1 MMTDADD
8 LRRSYARILIGL
20 LWAHVPVAAVIPL
33 LPGEG
38 GTLAP
43 AGAATLL
50 ATLATL
56 SWWRDPTGLRTRIAT
71 ALALVGMAAVLL
83 YASAGHPWQIDLH
96 MYFFAC
102 LAVLAGWCDWR
113 VILAATA
120 ATALHHL
127 VLNLVLPGAVFPTGA
142 SLQRVLLHAGILT
155 IEAAMLAWICRT
167 VSGTLAGLARSERE
181 AQSQMARLRDLERQ
195 GETAREAAE
204 HDRRESVMRM
214 AAAFEAAVGGIVG
227 EVAAAAGE
235 LQATAHAMSQ
245 KAGSAAARSA
255 EAEAAAGQAAGDV
268 GAVAAATEE
277 LGASVREVG
286 QQVGESA
293 GLARA
298 AVTEADRTAALVG
311 ELSEAAS
318 RIGDVV
324 SLISGVADQ
333 TNLLALNATI
343 EAARAGAA
351 GRGFAVVAAEVKE
364 LASQTAKATQEI
376 SGQIGR
382 IQGATGDAVRAIE
395 AIGGRI
401 RGIDGVAA
409 AVAAAVEEQGAAT
422 REIIRAMDRAAAGTG
437 SLTATI
443 GAVAQAA
450 GDTGSAA
457 GRVLAS
463 ADALTHQADH
473 LGAEVARFLQGVRA
487 A

>member
-1 MMTDADD
+1 MTDIDD
-8 LRRSYARILIGL
+8 LRRSFARILIGL
-20 LWAHVPVAAVIPL
+20 LWAHLPVAAAVPL
-33 LPGEG
+33 M
-38 GTLAP
+38 
-43 AGAATLL
+43 AGAGVSAGPAAVAALI
-50 ATLATL
+50 AGLATL
-56 SWWRDPTGLRTRIAT
+56 SWWRDPIGLRTRIAT

-113 VILAATA
+113 VILTATG

-127 VLNLVLPGAVFPTGA
+127 VLDLALPAAVFPSGG
-142 SLQRVLLHAGILT
+142 SLERVLLHAGILA
-155 IEAAMLAWICRT
+155 IEAAMLAWIGRT
-167 VSGTLAGLARSERE
+167 VARTLAGLAASERE
-181 AQSQMARLRDLERQ
+181 AQGRMARLLELERD
-195 GETAREAAE
+195 GEAARSAAE
-204 HDRRESVMRM
+204 HHRREGVLRM

-235 LQATAHAMSQ
+235 LQATARAMSQ
-245 KAGSAAARSA
+245 QAGSAAGRSA
-255 EAEAAAGQAAGDV
+255 EARAAAGQAADDV

-298 AVTEADRTAALVG
+298 AVAEADRTAALVG
-311 ELSEAAS
+311 DLSEAAS

-324 SLISGVADQ
+324 TMISGVADQ

-364 LASQTAKATQEI
+364 LAAQTARATEEI
-376 SGQIGR
+376 GGQIGR
-382 IQGATGDAVRAIE
+382 IQGATRDAVRAIE

-422 REIIRAMDRAAAGTG
+422 QEIIRAMDRAASGTG

-443 GAVAQAA
+443 GAVAEAA
-450 GDTGSAA
+450 DQTGSAA
-457 GRVLAS
+457 DRVLAS
-463 ADALTHQADH
+463 AGALTHQAEH
-473 LGAEVARFLQGVRA
+473 LGAEVERFLRGVRA

>member
-20 LWAHVPVAAVIPL
+20 LWAHVPVTTILPL
-33 LPGEG
+33 IDG
-38 GTLAP
+38 GSLAP
-43 AGAATLL
+43 AGATILL
-50 ATLATL
+50 AGLATL
-56 SWWRDPTGLRTRIAT
+56 SWWRDAIGLRTRIAT
-71 ALALVGMAAVLL
+71 ALALIGMAAVLL
-83 YASAGHPWQIDLH
+83 YASAGHPWQVDLH

-113 VILAATA
+113 VILAATT

-127 VLNLVLPGAVFPTGA
+127 VLTLVLPSAVFPTGA
-142 SLQRVLLHAGILT
+142 ASVDRVLLHAGILA
-155 IEAAMLAWICRT
+155 IEATMLAWISHT
-167 VSGTLAGLARSERE
+167 VARTLAGLAQSERD
-181 AQSQMARLRDLERQ
+181 AMGQMARLRELERE
-195 GETAREAAE
+195 GEIAREATE
-204 HDRRESVMRM
+204 HHRREAVMRI
-214 AAAFEAAVGGIVG
+214 AAVFETAVGGIVG

-235 LQATAHAMSQ
+235 LHATAHAMSQ

-286 QQVGESA
+286 QQVVESA
-293 GLARA
+293 GLARM
-298 AVTEADRTAALVG
+298 AVAEADRTAALVG

-395 AIGGRI
+395 AIGARI
-401 RGIDGVAA
+401 RGMDGVAS
-409 AVAAAVEEQGAAT
+409 AVASAVEEQGAAT
-422 REIIRAMDRAAAGTG
+422 QEIIRAMDRASSGTG

-450 GDTGSAA
+450 GETGSAA
-457 GRVLAS
+457 DRVLAS
-463 ADALTHQADH
+463 ADALTHQAEH